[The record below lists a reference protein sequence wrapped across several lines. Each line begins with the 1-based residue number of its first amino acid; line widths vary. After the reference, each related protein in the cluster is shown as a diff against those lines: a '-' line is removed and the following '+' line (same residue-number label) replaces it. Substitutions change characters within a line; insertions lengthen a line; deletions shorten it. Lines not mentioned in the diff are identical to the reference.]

1 MVGTRRH
8 WIAAALLAAFFC
20 LVPAYTSA
28 EEPTVSR
35 TIFFSKPEI
44 DQIRTKFLQAR
55 EMPATASDGWS
66 RSNVNPMDVLA
77 VFSPLRLKEAYA
89 LVGYRLVLL
98 GNGKG
103 VVYAVPKG
111 RAVPIPED
119 AWEEPRPPGALEDVM
134 DAIDGDRSPWSYLCA
149 SILQREFQEFGAMW
163 HGQNWSTHMILDSDP
178 WQLGREAMVD
188 EFSQMPVGNPG
199 TWKWAE
205 PKPKEWRPRVR
216 IEEDAV
222 EVTFYTHSCLGR
234 QAIYRHTDVFR
245 PGSYRFSTK
254 STVIAQ
260 GPGQMYF

>member
-1 MVGTRRH
+1 M
-8 WIAAALLAAFFC
+8 
-20 LVPAYTSA
+20 
-28 EEPTVSR
+28 SR

-134 DAIDGDRSPWSYLCA
+134 DAIDGDRSP
-149 SILQREFQEFGAMW
+149 
-163 HGQNWSTHMILDSDP
+163 
-178 WQLGREAMVD
+178 
-188 EFSQMPVGNPG
+188 
-199 TWKWAE
+199 
-205 PKPKEWRPRVR
+205 
-216 IEEDAV
+216 
-222 EVTFYTHSCLGR
+222 
-234 QAIYRHTDVFR
+234 
-245 PGSYRFSTK
+245 
-254 STVIAQ
+254 
-260 GPGQMYF
+260 